1 MSQLFY
7 LKECSSTNDEI
18 SKFLLYENS
27 DFVALHT
34 FNQTRG
40 RGQYGNTWSS
50 AAEKNLAY
58 TLAVK
63 AENFQLSGFMFNYY
77 TAIVIRDFL
86 ANLTANNTKIKWPN
100 DIILKNKKIVGIL
113 IEKKKIN
120 QNNYFIIGAGFNVL
134 QEKFDEISNAG
145 SILTQTGKYF
155 DLNEFTLAL
164 HNDLNENLN
173 KIPSE
178 DEIMHDFNSRL
189 FRKDEISVFELNEK
203 RQNGIIKNADRNG
216 NLWIDLE
223 EDGLRSF
230 YHKEIKLL
238 Y

>member
-1 MSQLFY
+1 MSHLFY
-7 LKECSSTNDEI
+7 IKECSSTNDEI

-34 FNQTRG
+34 FNQTGG

-50 AAEKNLAY
+50 TAEKNLAY

-63 AENFQLSGFMFNYY
+63 KENFSLSDFLFNYY
-77 TAIVIRDFL
+77 TAIIISDFL
-86 ANLTANNTKIKWPN
+86 ANLTENTVKIKWPN

-120 QNNYFIIGAGFNVL
+120 HNNYFIIGAGFNIL

-145 SILTQTGKYF
+145 SLLSQTGKYF
-155 DLNEFTLAL
+155 DLNEFTSSL
-164 HNDLNENLN
+164 HDYMVERLN

-178 DEIMHDFNSRL
+178 KEILNDFNSRL
-189 FRKDEISVFELNEK
+189 FRKNQVSVFELDGK

-216 NLWIDLE
+216 EILIELE
-223 EDGLRSF
+223 NDGLKSF

>member
-18 SKFLLYENS
+18 EKFLLYGNS
-27 DFVALHT
+27 DFIAVHT
-34 FNQTRG
+34 FNQTKG

-50 AAEKNLAY
+50 TAEKNLAY

-63 AENFQLSGFMFNYY
+63 AEHFTVSDFIFNYY
-77 TAIVIRDFL
+77 TAILIRDFL
-86 ANLTANNTKIKWPN
+86 ANLTENTVKIKWPN
-100 DIILKNKKIVGIL
+100 DIILKSKKIVGIL

-120 QNNYFIIGAGFNVL
+120 QQNYFIIGAGFNVL

-145 SILTQTGKYF
+145 SLLTQTGKHF
-155 DLNEFTLAL
+155 NLEKFALHLNEYLTEKLQNIPPEKEITDRF
-164 HNDLNENLN
+164 NENL
-173 KIPSE
+173 
-178 DEIMHDFNSRL
+178 
-189 FRKDEISVFELNEK
+189 FRKNQISVFELNGI
-203 RQNGIIKNADRNG
+203 RQNGIIKNADENG
-216 NLWIDLE
+216 EIWIDLE
-223 EDGLRSF
+223 NDGLKSF

>member
-40 RGQYGNTWSS
+40 RGQYGNTWLS

-63 AENFQLSGFMFNYY
+63 TENFSLSDFMFNYY
-77 TAIVIRDFL
+77 TAITISDFL
-86 ANLTANNTKIKWPN
+86 ANLTENMVKIKWPN
-100 DIILKNKKIVGIL
+100 DIILKNKKIAGIL

-120 QNNYFIIGAGFNVL
+120 QNNYFIIGMGLNIL
-134 QEKFDEISNAG
+134 QEKFNEISNAG
-145 SILTQTGKYF
+145 SLATQTGRYF
-155 DLNEFTLAL
+155 EL
-164 HNDLNENLN
+164 NDLTCSLHDFFVEKLR

-178 DEIMHDFNSRL
+178 NEILDCFNDNL
-189 FRKDEISVFELNEK
+189 FRKDQISVFELNGT
-203 RQNGIIKNADRNG
+203 RQNGIIKNADKNG
-216 NLWIDLE
+216 EIWIDLE
-223 EDGLRSF
+223 NDGLKSF

>member
-18 SKFLLYENS
+18 EKFLLYGNS
-27 DFVALHT
+27 DFITVYT
-34 FNQTRG
+34 FNQTKG

-50 AAEKNLAY
+50 TAEKNLAY

-63 AENFQLSGFMFNYY
+63 AENSTVSDFMFNYY

-86 ANLTANNTKIKWPN
+86 ANLTENTVKIKWPN

-120 QNNYFIIGAGFNVL
+120 QNNYFIIGAGFNIL
-134 QEKFDEISNAG
+134 QEKFDQISNAG
-145 SILTQTGKYF
+145 SLLSLTGKLF
-155 DLNEFTLAL
+155 DLEEFTL
-164 HNDLNENLN
+164 NLN
-173 KIPSE
+173 KFLVEKLKNIPSKK
-178 DEIMHDFNSRL
+178 EIMNQFNASL
-189 FRKDEISVFELNEK
+189 FRKDEVSVFELDKK
-203 RQNGIIKNADRNG
+203 RQNGIIKNADENG
-216 NLWIDLE
+216 EIVIDLE
-223 EDGLRSF
+223 NDGLQSF